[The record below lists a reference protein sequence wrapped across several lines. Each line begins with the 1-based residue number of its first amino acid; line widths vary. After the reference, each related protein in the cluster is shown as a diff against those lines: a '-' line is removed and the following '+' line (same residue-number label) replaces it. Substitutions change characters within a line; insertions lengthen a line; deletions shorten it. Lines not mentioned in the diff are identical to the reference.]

1 MEGEAIAH
9 LTTGA
14 AVVYVLQW
22 LKQSP
27 RFHWLQAHQK
37 GAQRAISA
45 LAAAAMA
52 VGINWTYMEAD
63 AGSEIAGT
71 LTIAVPTLATA
82 AAGLWEW
89 LVQFSAQQVIYDSV
103 VAGKAKE
110 GV

>member
-14 AVVYVLQW
+14 TVVYLLQW
-22 LKQSP
+22 LKLSP
-27 RFHWLQAHQK
+27 RFRWLQAHQK
-37 GAQRAISA
+37 SAQRIISA
-45 LAAAAMA
+45 VAAAGMA
-52 VGINWTYMEAD
+52 IGINWTYQEAEV
-63 AGSEIAGT
+63 GSTIAGT

-103 VAGKAKE
+103 VAKPQS
-110 GV
+110 